1 MTPYIANPPA
11 RFSIESIKMTLLDC
25 DSVDED
31 TGWKEEKVIELSF
44 KDNGG
49 GFFVE
54 LKPMNGMNEAVEI
67 ALDADQLVQLGHFCR
82 SVCNAVDRCN
92 NKAETD
98 AWDFPGNEE
107 GK

>member
-25 DSVDED
+25 DSVGEN
-31 TGWKEEKVIELSF
+31 TTEKEERTIELSF
-44 KDNGG
+44 QDNGG

-54 LKPMNGMNEAVEI
+54 VKPMNGISEPVEI

-82 SVCNAVDRCN
+82 SICNAVDRCN
-92 NKAETD
+92 NKAETE
-98 AWDFPGNEE
+98 AWDLPGNEE